1 MRNDE
6 EGWLTAK
13 DVQSRVRGGEVA
25 AQEVVA
31 DQLRRIQRYDGRV
44 HAYTYVDHE
53 ARAGQGPLAGV
64 TIAVKDTE
72 PVRGMPWTA
81 GSPKFRD
88 RTAEQD
94 SLPVR
99 NARERGAAILGK
111 VNTPELAAAVC
122 TTNPLFPATENPWRP
137 GLSPGGSSGGSG
149 AAVAAGLCSM
159 AFGTDMGGSIRVPAA
174 CCGVLGLRP
183 SPMRVPTDRPDP
195 IRLSVL
201 GPLARSALDLRIAF
215 EFLIG
220 EIAPDPQDRPLSI
233 VAIDETSMRVGSG
246 ARAALDRAAAALEAA
261 GHHVVRGRGWTP
273 EVVARAYQTVRPV
286 TLGAYPGDP
295 SEYGPDVAG
304 MIEEG
309 RRTSGT
315 DFLAALE
322 RGING
327 ASFVHQRLH
336 GHDLLLTP
344 TLPSPPRPIDQAQ
357 SFLGD
362 EWTEFTQFVL
372 PVSFAGL
379 PAISV
384 PAGLDEGLPV
394 GVQLVGAYRREWLL
408 LDVALQ
414 LDRSPG
420 FGFQRPPGY
429 D

>member
-13 DVQSRVRGGEVA
+13 DVQGRVRAGEVA
-25 AQEVVA
+25 AQDVV
-31 DQLRRIQRYDGRV
+31 DGQLRRIRRYDGRV
-44 HAYTYVDHE
+44 HAYTHVDHE

-81 GSPKFRD
+81 GSPKFKD
-88 RTAEQD
+88 RVAARD

-111 VNTPELAAAVC
+111 VNTPELAAAVG

-137 GLSPGGSSGGSG
+137 GVSPGGSSGGSG
-149 AAVAAGLCSM
+149 AAVAAGLCAM

-183 SPMRVPTDRPDP
+183 SPMRVPTDEPDP
-195 IRLSVL
+195 VRLSVL
-201 GPLARSALDLRIAF
+201 GPLARSAQDLRIAF

-233 VAIDETSMRVGSG
+233 VAIDETSMDVGSG
-246 ARAALDRAAAALEAA
+246 ARAAVDRAAAALEAT
-261 GHHVVRGRGWTP
+261 GHHVVRGKGWNP
-273 EVVARAYQTVRPV
+273 EAVARAYQTVRPV
-286 TLGAYPGDP
+286 TLGVYPGEP
-295 SEYGPDVAG
+295 SEYGTGVAG

-315 DFLAALE
+315 DFVSALAG
-322 RGING
+322 GIKA
-327 ASFVHQRLH
+327 ASFVHDRLH

-344 TLPSPPRPIDQAQ
+344 TLPGPALPIAEEPG
-357 SFLGD
+357 FLGD
-362 EWTEFTQFVL
+362 RWTEFTQFVL

-384 PAGLDEGLPV
+384 PAGFDDGLPV
-394 GVQLVGAYRREWLL
+394 GVQLVAAYRREWLL

-414 LDRSPG
+414 LERAPG